1 MNEIKPFIVKQ
12 EKREIFLVTEI
23 TSQTNKKYYLYSD
36 GNVYE
41 KDGEGKLKKLDDINP
56 ESKKLIQVIM
66 DNFRSGKTDVINENE
81 GKKTK
86 KQKNSIEV
94 ELPEL

>member
-1 MNEIKPFIVKQ
+1 
-12 EKREIFLVTEI
+12 
-23 TSQTNKKYYLYSD
+23 
-36 GNVYE
+36 
-41 KDGEGKLKKLDDINP
+41 
-56 ESKKLIQVIM
+56 M